1 MSTNISSFPVFYF
14 IYVCILTYM
23 SLCELHMQVT
33 EESRGHQIPWT
44 WSPRWLWIGMWVR
57 EAKPGFSTSA
67 LYLSHLTSHGKKLS
81 ELYSQTIF
89 NSHFLHISCQTIP
102 PLPFLEWF
110 RQRTLQTCQH
120 RASWRWQSVYQQL
133 SCLTPCSSFFPIHT
147 KLKGEDCLIGFIFSY
162 SLSFLYFVLSWC

>member
-1 MSTNISSFPVFYF
+1 MWTAHAGDRGGQRTPDPLDLKSKVVVNR
-14 IYVCILTYM
+14 YVGEGNKTRVLYQC
-23 SLCELHMQVT
+23 SLPEP
-33 EESRGHQIPWT
+33 SHQPWKE
-44 WSPRWLWIGMWVR
+44 IIWVVLR
-57 EAKPGFSTSA
+57 I
-67 LYLSHLTSHGKKLS
+67 
-81 ELYSQTIF
+81 SQTIF

-120 RASWRWQSVYQQL
+120 RASWRWQSVYAQL